1 MNTGYVSGLKIAR
14 SVSGIGLME
23 FEVTTP
29 GNAIPS
35 TFYCGTAPVGKAHSV
50 VPTGYALVS
59 IDADCLDAANNGS
72 GRRRSLLAGIFGRT
86 LAAYDGVGR
95 TLGNLRIDVAQVDS
109 SAPLIGGALAVKRIN
124 VPCDGRRTFQVRSAS
139 LTSVSLCAPITA
151 PCDLSNSFASVMPN
165 TTTDRVCSPLATCDP
180 GLTYEIVKPTPNSDR
195 VCADVAAACTGT
207 TTWESQAPTALHDRI
222 CSPVSPQC
230 VAGTTFE
237 SQAPSPLHDRV
248 CSPVSVCD
256 GITTFETRNPTE
268 LLDRVCSPVTL
279 PCDLSV
285 SYASVQPS
293 ATTNRVCSPLS
304 PPCDGKYKYET
315 TAPTPKSDRQCGPIS
330 PPCDGII
337 TYQSIDPSPLL
348 DRLCSSIAPRC
359 VAGTT
364 YQSAAP
370 TPLEN
375 RVCSPVT
382 PDCDGVTN
390 YESRAPTELLDRVCT
405 NVSPLCDGIAY
416 YTQRNATTTSDRVCR
431 PVSYCDGI
439 ETYQTID
446 STPYSDRVCVDVSPP
461 CGSGTYQTAPPSRIS
476 DRICSNATV
485 CNGTTQFQAAAA
497 TAFRDT
503 ICANVTQC
511 IQDVT
516 YRSAPP
522 NATTDATCTPVT
534 QCKTNEILL
543 ANATLLTD
551 RVCGYPNGA
560 VQCQY
565 ADNYGTVNPR
575 RQVNSNNI
583 VLCINQE
590 TAPGYYTKNGD
601 VDCDS
606 GKVISNFPSPYPYLN
621 DYTVKD
627 GAICTSC
634 GPNCGVS
641 VYNPAG
647 VRVGAIQVTQ
657 EFRKDGQDAKD
668 LVVTDQSGTV
678 PGSSVTFY
686 HAQSAGAAI
695 MPAIQNQPTSLGGLD
710 FRAHAAYEEYGG
722 VNIPSVLEIFGP
734 TCNSSAISTIYNV
747 ALLGDP
753 YNITSKLDTPDT
765 QNTGLAQVT
774 GHAVNC
780 RETTQSADYQ
790 VSVTRSRMF
799 SYADAQATA
808 NKYTVGVDVK
818 LSTPKL
824 ANAIIG
830 GVEVT
835 FKFSYERSDMQ
846 TITSTVADTETS
858 STSITLKDSI
868 PPVSNCS
875 MRGTVATSTVY
886 WSQDVEYT
894 YRGPCSNTPMKLKS
908 TVNAAASGYVLT
920 DTGVKVTYDQ
930 CAPPDL
936 DMCRPLQ
943 YGKPAG
949 VTCKTNVRCA
959 AAGFKGQC
967 CPTEDGRYLGCCA
980 QAIAHPKCDNTTY
993 TRITDDICPSPTNVY
1008 ASCCS

>member
-1 MNTGYVSGLKIAR
+1 MSTGYVSGLKIAR

-109 SAPLIGGALAVKRIN
+109 SAPLTGGALAVKRIN

-195 VCADVAAACTGT
+195 VCADVAAPCTGT
-207 TTWESQAPTALHDRI
+207 TTWESQAPTALRDRI

-304 PPCDGKYKYET
+304 PSCDGKYKYET
-315 TAPTPKSDRQCGPIS
+315 TAPTPNSDRQCGPIS

-370 TPLEN
+370 TPLQN

-485 CNGTTQFQAAAA
+485 CDGTTQFQAAAA

-534 QCKTNEILL
+534 QCKTNQFLSS
-543 ANATLLTD
+543 NATLLAD
-551 RVCGYPNGA
+551 RVCMYPNDQ
-560 VQCQY
+560 VQCRY
-565 ADNYGTVNPR
+565 EGNYGAPSGYS
-575 RQVNSNNI
+575 VNSNDI
-583 VLCINQE
+583 VLCINQQ
-590 TAPGYYTKNGD
+590 TAPGYYTKSGD
-601 VDCDS
+601 VDCTY
-606 GKVISNFPSPYPYLN
+606 GRVKSNFPSSPPPNPYLN
-621 DYTVKD
+621 DYSVRSGGLFGPTCTV
-627 GAICTSC
+627 T
-634 GPNCGVS
+634 
-641 VYNPAG
+641 VYNPSG
-647 VRVGAIQVTQ
+647 VRVGAIRVN
-657 EFRKDGQDAKD
+657 QDFD
-668 LVVTDQSGTV
+668 LGFI
-678 PGSSVTFY
+678 G
-686 HAQSAGAAI
+686 QSANSLDVFDASNGSAFLQFGPGTT
-695 MPAIQNQPTSLGGLD
+695 MPSVSNQSSSLGGLE
-710 FRAHAAYEEYGG
+710 FRAYGAYNTNGR
-722 VNIPSVLEIFGP
+722 NTPSILEIFGP

-799 SYADAQATA
+799 SYADALATA
-808 NKYTVGVDVK
+808 NKYTVGADVK

-858 STSITLKDSI
+858 STSITLEDSI

-894 YRGPCSNTPMKLKS
+894 YRGPCSDTPMKLKS